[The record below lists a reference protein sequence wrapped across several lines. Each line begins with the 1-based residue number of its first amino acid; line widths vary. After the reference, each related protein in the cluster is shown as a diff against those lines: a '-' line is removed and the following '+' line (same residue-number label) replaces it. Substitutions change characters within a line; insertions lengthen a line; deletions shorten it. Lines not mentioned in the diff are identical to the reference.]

1 VSDFWKTDR
10 LPEAMRHGSGHGT
23 SAVFLS
29 AEFIDALLADR
40 EPTVDLYESLAMTA
54 PGIVAHTSALKS
66 GEQLEVPSFDR
77 TRR

>member
-1 VSDFWKTDR
+1 
-10 LPEAMRHGSGHGT
+10 MRHGSGHGT

-54 PGIVAHTSALKS
+54 PGIVAHTSALKT
-66 GEQLEVPSFDR
+66 L
-77 TRR
+77 